1 MVYYFDVAEGYLRC
15 TNSKKIIIS
24 DSVNYHTA
32 HFTFDTT
39 WDGLNKSAIFTNTKT
54 NESVMVIL
62 DADDNCI
69 IPFEP
74 LEVSG
79 DNNYLDVCV
88 KGNLDT
94 TTRYTYMDVKIVIFE
109 SGKTDASTPAQPT
122 QDVYDQILQIA
133 SDKYVDALVGSRTIL
148 PTDWQTAT
156 EIFPITSVVTPIVIT
171 NLTTTLSTGT
181 FTDYLNRTNYPYSDF
196 YIDYSIDG
204 INMTRI
210 SANGERGNSPNLRK
224 IQFTIGSNTYEV
236 RVTSSS
242 ITISRTSGTTAYYI
256 HNILLRFDDY
266 FYYDYTISGFT
277 TKHQAWLYLEDS
289 SKEFIKDI
297 SFKRYPIT
305 NNGYIRLNF
314 SQRPDGNLNI
324 LHRALKTGKDLPY
337 AIWMNTE
344 GDVVYKNIIPEPIS
358 DLTTMYDEYVCTVGQ
373 IKEYINSKLG
383 GV

>member
-1 MVYYFDVAEGYLRC
+1 MTYYFRIIGEYLECSSQRR
-15 TNSKKIIIS
+15 IIVS

-88 KGNLDT
+88 KGNLNT
-94 TTRYTYMDVKIVIFE
+94 TTKYTYMDVKIVILE
-109 SGKTDASTPAQPT
+109 SGKTDASTPTPPT
-122 QDVYDQILQIA
+122 QDIYDQILQIA
-133 SDKYVDALVGSRTIL
+133 SDKYVGALVGSRTIL

-156 EIFPITSVVTPIVIT
+156 EIFPITSVVAPIVIT

-181 FTDYLNRTNYPYSDF
+181 FIDYLNRARYPYGDF

-204 INMTRI
+204 INSTRI
-210 SANGERGNSPNLRK
+210 SATGESGNSPNLRK
-224 IQFTIGSNTYEV
+224 IQFTIGLNKYEV
-236 RVTSSS
+236 RIISSS

-256 HNILLRFDDY
+256 HNVLLRFDDY

-277 TKHQAWLYLEDS
+277 TKYQAWLYLEDS

-314 SQRPDGNLNI
+314 SQRPAGNLNI
-324 LHRALKTGKDLPY
+324 LHRALKTDKDLPY

-373 IKEYINSKLG
+373 IKEYINNKLL
-383 GV
+383 